1 MAGAEAT
8 TLPVTHALKEW
19 RVAVDALEQGETIVL
34 LRKGGIREAGGTFT
48 ITHDR
53 VWLYPTYE
61 HQRSHLVKPKYA
73 DAMVAVAPGWHP
85 ETVRLGSW
93 ARITDRIQVS
103 DPTTVA
109 ALLPFHIWTEAF
121 VAERL
126 KWKPSQPL
134 EVLLLRVYTLPQPQL
149 LPYDATYGGCKSW
162 LDLTQAIAQQ
172 TDLMQ
177 AFSESLPVLED
188 GDYDVQREAIWA
200 IVAPQEVDCA

>member
-1 MAGAEAT
+1 MLDADSR

-48 ITHDR
+48 IAHDR

-73 DAMVAVAPGWHP
+73 DAMVSVAPGWHP

-93 ARITDRIQVS
+93 AHITDRVQVS
-103 DPTTVA
+103 DTATVA

-149 LPYDATYGGCKSW
+149 LPYDAAYGGCKSW
-162 LDLTQAIAQQ
+162 LDLTQTIARQLN
-172 TDLMQ
+172 LMQ
-177 AFSESLPVLED
+177 AFSESLPVL
-188 GDYDVQREAIWA
+188 GNVDYDVQREAMRA
-200 IVAPQEVDCA
+200 IVAR